1 MRISDLINKL
11 LYKNDFTFYIND
23 KITDLDK
30 LIRCDYEVDNFEIDG
45 NAFYFNSLDYQ
56 E

>member
-1 MRISDLINKL
+1 MKISDLVNKL
-11 LYKNDFTFYIND
+11 LYKNDFTFYVND

-30 LIRCDYEVDNFEIDG
+30 LIWCEYEVDNFEIDG
-45 NAFYFNSLDYQ
+45 NAFYINSSDYQ